1 MQIIKGKIS
10 LRTRLFLAMVLLVFT
25 ACLMIL
31 GATYFQYD
39 AESESYNQ
47 FRMQRK
53 EKQLLSQINYLV
65 SKNDLNAPS
74 QEKWMS
80 FKNDFEAVR
89 TILSVDYSVFDLE
102 GNSLYI
108 NFLPLK
114 IIANNYKI
122 DKQTI
127 QNIKLNSSNRFV
139 ENNID
144 EIGKF
149 QSSYRYL
156 VDSSGLEYAILFFP
170 YFEDVS
176 FSENELNTFLQSL
189 YQVYLL
195 MLVISIG
202 IAYFISKYVT
212 RSLETLRLQINSTGL
227 LKRNKRIHLKNP
239 SREIDSLVNSY
250 NKMIDDL
257 EKSAQKLAK
266 TEREQAWQEMAR
278 QVAHEIKNPLTPMR
292 LSIQNFQR
300 RYDPLDE
307 NNKNKIEE
315 FSKLLIEQIDI
326 MSNVAS
332 AFSDFAT
339 LPKAQLI
346 SSDIIDATKKALEIF
361 KYENVSFFSNKNKI
375 LYPLDRTQWI
385 RVMTNLIQNGLQ
397 SVNSKKQAK
406 IEVNLKADSNKI
418 IISIKDNGQGV
429 DPNLKEKIFEP
440 KFTTKT
446 KGMGLGLGIVKNI
459 IESHKG
465 KITYQT
471 DNKFGTTFIIE
482 LKLKK
487 YKT

>member
-31 GATYFQYD
+31 GATYFQYN

-65 SKNDLNAPS
+65 INNDLTSSS
-74 QEKWMS
+74 QKLWEN

-89 TILSVDYSVFDLE
+89 TILSVDYSIFDLE
-102 GNSLYI
+102 GKPLYI

-114 IIANNYKI
+114 IIANNYTIEEEIIKKI
-122 DKQTI
+122 K
-127 QNIKLNSSNRFV
+127 KNSSNRYV

-149 QSSYRYL
+149 QSSYSYL
-156 VDSSGLEYAILFFP
+156 VNSSGIEYAILFFP

-257 EKSAQKLAK
+257 EKSAKKLAK

-300 RYDPLDE
+300 KYDPLDKE
-307 NNKNKIEE
+307 NNKKIEE
-315 FSKLLIEQIDI
+315 FSNLLIEQIDI
-326 MSNVAS
+326 MSNVAN

-346 SSDIIDATKKALEIF
+346 SSDIVEATKRATEIF
-361 KYENVSFFSNKNKI
+361 EYENVIFSSNKKQI

-397 SVNSKKQAK
+397 SVITEKRAVIKVVLRQEN
-406 IEVNLKADSNKI
+406 NKI
-418 IISIKDNGQGV
+418 VISVTDNGQGI
-429 DPNLKEKIFEP
+429 DPTLKDKVFEP

-459 IESHKG
+459 VESHKG
-465 KITYQT
+465 KIEYKT
-471 DNKFGTTFIIE
+471 DYKIGTVFIIE
-482 LKLKK
+482 LSLK
-487 YKT
+487 